1 MADTLSSLRSLMA
14 SHSPPLHALI
24 VPSEDYHQSEYV
36 SARDKRRKFVSGFTG
51 SAGLALVTMNEA
63 LLWTDGRYFLQA
75 EQELSDQW
83 KLMRY
88 GEDPIV
94 DIWMA
99 DLLVL
104 ALSLAHNCYA
114 RCAATRPASQPFM
127 SVGVSLWKN
136 LPREAA
142 VGVDPWCVSLEAAQ
156 KWECAFTKKQQKL
169 IQTSKNLVDEVWKN
183 RPPLELNPV
192 VIQPLEFAGRS
203 VAEKLKDLR
212 EKLKQ
217 EKACGIII
225 TTLDEVAWLYN
236 VRGSDVPYCPVV
248 HAYAVVTLV
257 SAFFYVDKRKLS
269 PEASV
274 SSYMEENGIEVR
286 EYDAVSSDVAL
297 LATEQLPPFS
307 KHMEI
312 DSSETGITGNGTN
325 VAQEESHNRIWLD
338 PRCCFALYSKL
349 NSDQVLLQPS
359 PLALAKA
366 IKNSAEMDG
375 LKKAHIRDGAA
386 VVQYLV
392 WLDKQMQENYGASG
406 YFAEAESTSK
416 KRPSETRKLTEV
428 SASDKLEGF
437 RASKEHFRGL
447 SFPTISS
454 VGPNAAIIHYGPDAK
469 TCSEMDPNSIYLFD
483 SGAQYLDGTTD
494 ITRTVHFGKPSEH
507 EKACYTAVLKGH
519 IALGV
524 ARFPN
529 GTNGHALDILARVPL
544 WKDGL
549 DYRHGPHLISFRP
562 QARNVPLQ
570 ASMTV
575 TDEPGYYEDGN
586 FGIRLENVLI
596 VKEADT
602 KFNFGDKGYL
612 AFEHITWA
620 PYQSKLIDVSR
631 LVPEEIEWVNT
642 YHAKCRETLVPFLD
656 ESEMTWLKK
665 ATEPIGA

>member
-36 SARDKRRKFVSGFTG
+36 SARDQRRKFVSGFTG

-99 DLLVL
+99 D
-104 ALSLAHNCYA
+104 
-114 RCAATRPASQPFM
+114 
-127 SVGVSLWKN
+127 N

-142 VGVDPWCVSLEAAQ
+142 VGVDPWCISLEAAQ
-156 KWECAFTKKQQKL
+156 KWECAFVKKQQKL
-169 IQTSKNLVDEVWKN
+169 IETSKNLVDEVWKN

-236 VRGSDVPYCPVV
+236 VRGNDVPYCPVV

-274 SSYMEENGIEVR
+274 FISHFNLLSNVSSYMEENGIKVR

-297 LATEQLPPFS
+297 LANEQLSPFS

-312 DSSETGITGNGTN
+312 DSSETGITGSGTN
-325 VAQEESHNRIWLD
+325 VAQEERHNRIWVD

-392 WLDKQMQENYGASG
+392 WLDKQMQESYGASG

-416 KRPSETRKLTEV
+416 KRPSETGKLTEV

-642 YHAKCRETLVPFLD
+642 YHAECRETLVPFLD

-665 ATEPIGA
+665 ATEPLGHE